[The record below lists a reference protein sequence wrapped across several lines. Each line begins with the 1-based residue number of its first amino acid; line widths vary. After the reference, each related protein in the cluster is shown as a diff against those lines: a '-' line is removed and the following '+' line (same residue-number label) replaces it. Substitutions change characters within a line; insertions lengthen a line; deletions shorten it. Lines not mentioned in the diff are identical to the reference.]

1 MVFKVDVGGLY
12 KYCYLFI
19 SFCYLSNLIYKVNI
33 LLEVIMLKIYCCY
46 RKDF

>member
-19 SFCYLSNLIYKVNI
+19 SFYYLSNLIYKYFVGGNNVENI
-33 LLEVIMLKIYCCY
+33 LL
-46 RKDF
+46 

>member
-19 SFCYLSNLIYKVNI
+19 SFCYLLNLIYKYFVGGNNVENI
-33 LLEVIMLKIYCCY
+33 LLL
-46 RKDF
+46 